1 MGSELEALFRD
12 LAEKE
17 RIKGHHS
24 AEGRAI
30 RTLSRALNG
39 WTAGNL
45 GGRDVLV
52 LCDQAVEDW
61 LKAKLNLSGW
71 STPALDELTSA
82 AVDRDWMTPA
92 DAVHLQSIRD
102 ARDGPVK
109 DSETVSIEMIEES
122 LQFCIR
128 LVEKHW

>member
-1 MGSELEALFRD
+1 MASELETLFRD

-24 AEGRAI
+24 PEGRAI
-30 RTLSRALNG
+30 RTLTRALSG

-45 GGRDVLV
+45 SARDVLV

-71 STPALDELTSA
+71 STPALEELTSS
-82 AVDRDWMTPA
+82 AVEKDWITPA
-92 DAVHLQSIRD
+92 DAVHLHQIRD
-102 ARDGPVK
+102 AR
-109 DSETVSIEMIEES
+109 SEPASVTVSTELVEES